1 MAAKVGGIQNCC
13 LSTMGECFLIQSS
26 CLNFRSLK
34 KNSIGCTQGPLCAH
48 LIAILKAGR
57 VQFAGHCLRA
67 FTEVISSLLLWKP
80 KRQVQRWRKLTFT
93 DAVNRDT
100 GVHYSDLGTAMRD
113 CKFLTL
119 QGGIRHLD
127 RGRMI
132 MMIVVMRE

>member
-1 MAAKVGGIQNCC
+1 MVRYVLI
-13 LSTMGECFLIQSS
+13 STI
-26 CLNFRSLK
+26 
-34 KNSIGCTQGPLCAH
+34 I
-48 LIAILKAGR
+48 KAGR
-57 VQFAGHCLRA
+57 VQFAGHCFRA

-113 CKFLTL
+113 GKFLAL

-127 RGRMI
+127 RR
-132 MMIVVMRE
+132 